1 MRTDIK
7 TNILAMLRADSVL
20 TNLVGKDKDNN
31 FKIYQLA
38 APYADAFP
46 RITYFEVVNQDDE
59 FADDEVLSSLVVV
72 QIDVWSKG
80 STSAI
85 SKEVDRIMKADG
97 WSRTAG
103 PDYYEEDTKVFHKA
117 LRYQNFALEE

>member
-1 MRTDIK
+1 VRTDIK
-7 TNILAMLRADSVL
+7 ANVLALLRADSPL
-20 TNLVGKDKDNN
+20 TTLIGRDKDNT
-31 FKIYQLA
+31 FKIYQLS

-46 RITYFEVVNQDDE
+46 RITFFEVVNQDDE
-59 FADDEVLSSLVVV
+59 FADDEVVSSLVVV

-97 WSRTAG
+97 WARTSGA
-103 PDYYEEDTKVFHKA
+103 DFYEETSIFHKA
-117 LRYQNFALEE
+117 LRYQNYALEE